1 MSKPATLSE
10 ICKALD
16 PDNKRYSLDHYPP
29 QVKKSPPVK
38 VPPLIPEFVTL
49 WAGISITWCLAEGFD
64 RLAIFLP
71 SIFLLIALIPLL
83 SILGIVFDIRDTDDL
98 LQRVSL
104 PVWRKDTLRHIPF
117 RIPDE
122 VIRAYANEGYRDLA
136 KTYVSN
142 MIDISNDDMLD
153 MPQRSELRAVCD
165 KKFEEAL
172 SRCREI
178 RRESMETYMQ
188 TWKDRVDNY
197 NV

>member
-1 MSKPATLSE
+1 MSKPATLGE

-49 WAGISITWCLAEGFD
+49 WAGISITWCLVDGFD
-64 RLAIFLP
+64 WSAVLFPGIA
-71 SIFLLIALIPLL
+71 LLILLIPVLTVL
-83 SILGIVFDIRDTDDL
+83 DLVFYIRDAEDL
-98 LQRVSL
+98 LQRVSI

-117 RIPDE
+117 SIPDD
-122 VIRAYANEGYRDLA
+122 VIRAYASESYRDLA
-136 KTYVSN
+136 KMYVSN
-142 MIDISNDDMLD
+142 MIAISNDDMLD

-172 SRCREI
+172 ARCREI

-188 TWKDRVDNY
+188 TWKERVDNY
-197 NV
+197 NA